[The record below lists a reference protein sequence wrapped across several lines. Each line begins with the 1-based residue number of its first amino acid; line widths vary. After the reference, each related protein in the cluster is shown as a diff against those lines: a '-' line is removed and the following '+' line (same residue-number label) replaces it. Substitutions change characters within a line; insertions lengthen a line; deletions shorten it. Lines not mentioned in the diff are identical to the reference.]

1 MAVAVRQVHGVFQ
14 VVKGAATLLAL
25 VRLHQLGLPAAALG
39 GDHVAA
45 QGLAHRHRAAQAG
58 EIALGSHLRNH
69 QAEGFVAV
77 DQVVEHHRR
86 AAAHLH
92 PRPAGGVEEGVAA
105 IRALVA
111 VEARGGAAAGRD
123 QQGQRQRH
131 QAAQQGSRRQ
141 ETDGRGGHGRGGRG
155 AGAHS
160 AGRRAYIP
168 ASGSTVLSGYTR
180 PLARLIEQ
188 FERLPGIGPRTAQR
202 LALHLLRQPEEQI
215 RSFADALLAARSQV
229 GQCRRCFHLS
239 AEPLCEI
246 CRNPERHTGQI
257 CVVAD
262 SRDLLAMERTR
273 EFKGNY
279 HVLGG
284 LISPMDGIGPELLQI
299 QPLVQRVAAE
309 PPEGGVAVT
318 EVILALTPSV
328 EGDTTSLY
336 LARLLRPFAPVSRIA
351 YGLPMGSELEYA
363 DEVTLARALEGRRP
377 VE

>member
-1 MAVAVRQVHGVFQ
+1 M
-14 VVKGAATLLAL
+14 
-25 VRLHQLGLPAAALG
+25 
-39 GDHVAA
+39 
-45 QGLAHRHRAAQAG
+45 
-58 EIALGSHLRNH
+58 
-69 QAEGFVAV
+69 
-77 DQVVEHHRR
+77 
-86 AAAHLH
+86 
-92 PRPAGGVEEGVAA
+92 
-105 IRALVA
+105 
-111 VEARGGAAAGRD
+111 
-123 QQGQRQRH
+123 
-131 QAAQQGSRRQ
+131 
-141 ETDGRGGHGRGGRG
+141 
-155 AGAHS
+155 
-160 AGRRAYIP
+160 
-168 ASGSTVLSGYTR
+168 
-180 PLARLIEQ
+180 IEQ

-202 LALHLLRQPEEQI
+202 LALHLLRQPEDQI

-246 CRNPERHTGQI
+246 CRNPERQTGQI

-273 EFKGNY
+273 EFKGSY

-309 PPEGGVAVT
+309 GEVPVE

-363 DEVTLARALEGRRP
+363 DEITLARALEGRRP

>member
-1 MAVAVRQVHGVFQ
+1 
-14 VVKGAATLLAL
+14 
-25 VRLHQLGLPAAALG
+25 
-39 GDHVAA
+39 
-45 QGLAHRHRAAQAG
+45 
-58 EIALGSHLRNH
+58 
-69 QAEGFVAV
+69 
-77 DQVVEHHRR
+77 
-86 AAAHLH
+86 
-92 PRPAGGVEEGVAA
+92 
-105 IRALVA
+105 
-111 VEARGGAAAGRD
+111 
-123 QQGQRQRH
+123 
-131 QAAQQGSRRQ
+131 
-141 ETDGRGGHGRGGRG
+141 
-155 AGAHS
+155 
-160 AGRRAYIP
+160 
-168 ASGSTVLSGYTR
+168 
-180 PLARLIEQ
+180 LIEQ

-202 LALHLLRQPEEQI
+202 LALHLLRQPEDQI

-246 CRNPERHTGQI
+246 CRNPERQTGQI

-273 EFKGNY
+273 EFKGSY

-309 PPEGGVAVT
+309 GEVPVE

-363 DEVTLARALEGRRP
+363 DEITLARALEGRRP